1 MITENP
7 QNLTFRYSVQR
18 ALITELV
25 GASFNIASNNM
36 QF

>member
-7 QNLTFRYSVQR
+7 QNLTVSYSVHY
-18 ALITELV
+18 APINELV

-36 QF
+36 QI